1 MLPARMRPEGILD
14 YRSRKIITR
23 NKNLGEFIHQLAAG
37 KFLIPTFQ
45 RLFIWDPEHIVNL
58 WDSIYRCYPIGSIL
72 CWKTHARLHV
82 HRQLGG
88 YLLPEGNDSGQTM
101 QAYILDGQQRAT
113 ALVAS
118 FYGGT
123 GKVREQFSFDF
134 TLYFDLSRAE
144 FFFEK
149 DYYRHRWNADP
160 AFLIRLKDAPGLTAD
175 YCRSLASLRGFSES
189 TGKNLEQLQF
199 VFTDYSIPLISL
211 EGYDI
216 AGVCGIYER
225 INQTGVR
232 LTNMDIL
239 IARGFKNYATVVEE
253 DFPVSQ

>member
-1 MLPARMRPEGILD
+1 MD
-14 YRSRKIITR
+14 YRSRKINTR
-23 NKNLGEFIHQLAAG
+23 NINLSEFIQQLAAG

-72 CWKTHARLHV
+72 CWKTHTRLHV
-82 HRQLGG
+82 HRRLGG
-88 YLLPEGNDSGQTM
+88 FLLPEGNESGQTM
-101 QAYILDGQQRAT
+101 HAYILDGQQRAT

-118 FYGGT
+118 FYGGA
-123 GKVREQFSFDF
+123 GKIREQFSFDF

-149 DYYRHRWNADP
+149 DYYRHRWDSDP
-160 AFLIRLKDAPGLTAD
+160 AFLIRVNDAPDLTAD
-175 YCRSLASLRGFSES
+175 YRHSLASLRGFSES
-189 TGKNLEQLQF
+189 AEKNLEQLQF

-253 DFPVSQ
+253 DFPVPQ

>member
-1 MLPARMRPEGILD
+1 MRLEEMVD
-14 YRSRKIITR
+14 YRSRKINTR
-23 NKNLGEFIHQLAAG
+23 NKNLSEFIRQLATG

-45 RLFIWDPEHIVNL
+45 RLFVWDPEHIVNL

-72 CWKTHARLHV
+72 YWKTNTRLHV

-88 YLLPEGNDSGQTM
+88 FFLPDDNDPGQTM
-101 QAYILDGQQRAT
+101 RCYILDGQQRAT
-113 ALVAS
+113 SLLAS

-123 GKVREQFSFDF
+123 GKTRVQFSFDY
-134 TLYFDLSRAE
+134 TLYFDLTKAE

-149 DYYRHRWNADP
+149 DYYRHRWDADS
-160 AFLIRLKDAPGLTAD
+160 AFLIRLKDAPVLPAD
-175 YCRSLASLRGFSES
+175 YCNSLASMQGFSDS
-189 TGKNLEQLQF
+189 TGRNLEQLQF
-199 VFTDYSIPLISL
+199 IFSDYSIPLISL

>member
-1 MLPARMRPEGILD
+1 LD
-14 YRSRKIITR
+14 YRNRKIS
-23 NKNLGEFIHQLAAG
+23 NKNKKLSEFICQLAAG
-37 KFLIPTFQ
+37 EFLIPTFQ
-45 RLFIWDPEHIVNL
+45 RMFIWDPAHIVNL

-72 CWKTHARLHV
+72 CWKTKIRLHV

-88 YLLPEGNDSGQTM
+88 FYLPEDNNPDQPSRS
-101 QAYILDGQQRAT
+101 YILDGQQRT
-113 ALVAS
+113 TSLLAS

-123 GKVREQFSFDF
+123 GRTRQQFLFDY
-134 TLYFDLSRAE
+134 TLYFDLTKAE

-149 DYYRHRWNADP
+149 DYYRHRWDADP
-160 AFLIRLKDAPGLTAD
+160 AFLIRLKDVPDLPAD
-175 YCRSLASLRGFSES
+175 YCRSLISLQGFSELV
-189 TGKNLEQLQF
+189 GKHLEQLQF
-199 VFTDYSIPLISL
+199 VFTDYYIPLISL

-225 INQTGVR
+225 INQTGVQ

-253 DFPVSQ
+253 DFPMSQ

>member
-1 MLPARMRPEGILD
+1 LD
-14 YRSRKIITR
+14 YRNRKISIR
-23 NKNLGEFIHQLAAG
+23 NKSLGEFIGQLAAG
-37 KFLIPTFQ
+37 RFLIPTFQ
-45 RLFIWDPEHIVNL
+45 RLFIWDPEHIINL
-58 WDSIYRCYPIGSIL
+58 WDSIYRCFPIGSIL
-72 CWKTHARLHV
+72 YWKTRSSLHV

-88 YLLPEGNDSGQTM
+88 FYLPEDSNPDP
-101 QAYILDGQQRAT
+101 AARYYILDGQQRAT
-113 ALVAS
+113 SLLSS

-123 GKVREQFSFDF
+123 GKVRGQFSFDY
-134 TLYFDLSRAE
+134 TLYFDLFRAE

-149 DYYRHRWNADP
+149 DYYRHRWDADP
-160 AFLIRLKDAPGLTAD
+160 AFLLRLKDVPGLPSD
-175 YCRSLASLRGFSES
+175 YCSSLASLPGFSES
-189 TGKNLEQLQF
+189 ATKNLEQLQY
-199 VFTDYSIPLISL
+199 VFTDYRIPLIGL

-253 DFPVSQ
+253 DFPVSE